1 MEKLLVCSC
10 AANDPYSQSSAYL
23 LENELDAVKAGV
35 KKYADM
41 IGASVPTIDHTNFDM
56 GLRMAASLAAGFE
69 DIPVVIDNEMYT
81 IGSARAKL
89 AEGRQQLAAAEAE
102 YNDKVAQLN
111 AGWAEYNAGQD
122 ELNTLVAEGDRAS

>member
-41 IGASVPTIDHTNFDM
+41 ISASEIMYFLVEGSKSY
-56 GLRMAASLAAGFE
+56 GLEREEFGQAS
-69 DIPVVIDNEMYT
+69 PVNDNPYA
-81 IGSARAKL
+81 IV
-89 AEGRQQLAAAEAE
+89 Q
-102 YNDKVAQLN
+102 
-111 AGWAEYNAGQD
+111 
-122 ELNTLVAEGDRAS
+122 